1 MVVEPLAKP
10 ANEPAPVRRNCC
22 SHPVPWARIAA
33 AGTLIAGG
41 GLLLG
46 GKRKAGL
53 VAAATGASLALLDQ
67 QDTLKSWWRILPG
80 YIDNVQHLLSQV
92 QDTVDDIAVQRD
104 KLAKALN
111 R

>member
-1 MVVEPLAKP
+1 MVVVPLAKP
-10 ANEPAPVRRNCC
+10 ANEPVHPRRQCC

-53 VAAATGASLALLDQ
+53 LAAATGASLALLDQ
-67 QDTLKSWWRILPG
+67 QETLQTWWRILPG
-80 YIDNVQHLLSQV
+80 YIDNVQRVLSQV